1 MDTTFRNS
9 AKSKTSEPQVEIF
22 KLTNKLD
29 LERGEKNVAL
39 SNLSIYRTQK
49 NIKSLYNNNKF
60 KIPAPTRNDKF
71 ELLDVSYSVSDIQDY
86 FENIL
91 KNIFKRLIIH
101 Q

>member
-39 SNLSIYRTQK
+39 SNLSIYRT
-49 NIKSLYNNNKF
+49 
-60 KIPAPTRNDKF
+60 
-71 ELLDVSYSVSDIQDY
+71 
-86 FENIL
+86 
-91 KNIFKRLIIH
+91 
-101 Q
+101 